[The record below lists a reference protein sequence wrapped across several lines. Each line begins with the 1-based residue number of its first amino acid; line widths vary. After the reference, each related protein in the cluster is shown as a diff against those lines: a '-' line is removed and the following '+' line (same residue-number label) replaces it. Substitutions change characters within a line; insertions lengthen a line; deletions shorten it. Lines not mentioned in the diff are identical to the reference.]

1 MNNNEEMKNIVKDRY
16 SKIVIEATQT
26 SCCGP
31 VTTSCC
37 GPDVKDFT
45 VFSDDYT
52 NLPGYAAEADLNL
65 GCGLPTEFA
74 DITEGDTVID
84 LGSGAGNDVFV
95 ARAFAGETGRV
106 IGLDFTEAMIKKAE
120 INKTKLGYKNV
131 EFVFGDIEEMPFED
145 GLADVIVSNCVL
157 NLVPDKQKAF
167 GEIYRTLKSGGH
179 FCVSDV
185 VLHGELRQ
193 ELKDSA
199 TLYAGCVAGAM
210 QEEDYLDQI
219 KDAGFKNVQVRKS
232 KRIHL
237 PDDLLSKYLD
247 KATMEEFKTSG
258 AGIFS
263 ITVTAEK

>member
-1 MNNNEEMKNIVKDRY
+1 MNKNDEIKNNVKERY
-16 SKIVIEATQT
+16 SEIVTSVT
-26 SCCGP
+26 PSSCCGP
-31 VTTSCC
+31 ASTSCC

-52 NLPGYAAEADLNL
+52 NLPGYAADADLNL
-65 GCGLPTEFA
+65 GCGLPTEYA
-74 DITEGDTVID
+74 DIAEGHTVID

-120 INKTKLGYKNV
+120 INNAKLGYKNV

-167 GEIYRTLKSGGH
+167 GEIHRTLKPGGH
-179 FCVSDV
+179 FCISDV
-185 VLHGELRQ
+185 VLQGELRQ

-210 QEEDYLDQI
+210 QEEDYLNVI

-237 PDDLLSKYLD
+237 PDDLLSKYLTND
-247 KATMEEFKTSG
+247 LMEEFKTSG

>member
-1 MNNNEEMKNIVKDRY
+1 MNTNDEIKNSVKERY
-16 SKIVIEATQT
+16 SQIVESATPS

-31 VTTSCC
+31 ASTSCC

-74 DITEGDTVID
+74 GIVEGNTVID

-106 IGLDFTEAMIKKAE
+106 IGLDFTEAMIQKAE

-167 GEIYRTLKSGGH
+167 GEIHRTLKPGGH
-179 FCVSDV
+179 FCISDV
-185 VLHGELRQ
+185 VLQGELRQ

-210 QEEDYLDQI
+210 QEEDYLGVI
-219 KDAGFKNVQVRKS
+219 KDAGFKNIRVRKS

-247 KATMEEFKTSG
+247 KSSMEEFKTNG

>member
-1 MNNNEEMKNIVKDRY
+1 MNKNEEIKNTVKERY
-16 SKIVIEATQT
+16 SEIVESVTSS
-26 SCCGP
+26 SCCSP
-31 VTTSCC
+31 ASTSFC
-37 GPDVKDFT
+37 GTNVKDFT

-52 NLPGYAAEADLNL
+52 NLPGYTAEADLNL
-65 GCGLPTEFA
+65 GCGLPTEYA
-74 DITEGDTVID
+74 DIAEGHTVID

-131 EFVFGDIEEMPFED
+131 EFVYGDIEEMPFED

-167 GEIYRTLKSGGH
+167 GEIHRILKPGGH

-193 ELKDSA
+193 ELKDSV

-210 QEEDYLDQI
+210 QEEDYLNVI

-247 KATMEEFKTSG
+247 KATMEEFKKSG